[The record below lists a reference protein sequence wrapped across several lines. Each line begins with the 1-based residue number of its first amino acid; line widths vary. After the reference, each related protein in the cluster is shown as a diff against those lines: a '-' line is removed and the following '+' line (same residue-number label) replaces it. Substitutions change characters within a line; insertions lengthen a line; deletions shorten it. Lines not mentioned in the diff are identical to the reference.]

1 MNNQIVISSIV
12 AVLFMVSTAVSILG
26 AAILFGTFES
36 FALFICSVISFFVVL
51 ERVTYVIE
59 NR

>member
-1 MNNQIVISSIV
+1 M
-12 AVLFMVSTAVSILG
+12 FSTAISILG

-36 FALFICSVISFFVVL
+36 FALFICSVMSFFVVI
-51 ERVTYVIE
+51 ERLNYVIE

>member
-1 MNNQIVISSIV
+1 
-12 AVLFMVSTAVSILG
+12 LFMFSTAVSILG

-36 FALFICSVISFFVVL
+36 FALFICSVLSFFVVV
-51 ERVTYVIE
+51 ERLNYVIE